1 MKYGIL
7 AFIIAT
13 IVAPTISFAQ
23 QENSRNSSTQAVRSV
38 MESVGALGKPEEH
51 PAPNLFSASKASQ
64 SPQPS
69 KNPPANP
76 NTLTLFSTERK

>member
-13 IVAPTISFAQ
+13 IIAPTISSAQ
-23 QENSRNSSTQAVRSV
+23 QGNSRNSSTQAIRSV

-51 PAPNLFSASKASQ
+51 LAPTLFGANEAKQ
-64 SPQPS
+64 SLQPS
-69 KNPPANP
+69 NNPSINP
-76 NTLTLFSTERK
+76 NTLTLFGTERK